1 MDRKE
6 IVKRLGEYLGI
17 KPKYL
22 GAPSFA
28 YQVGDYTVGR
38 DGKIINESGDEVN
51 LEAIISNNLETTD
64 LEIALPMKDYTGST
78 LKNLVN
84 MIYSRQFLIKKALGV
99 EDNFVEEYFISAINN
114 IDFET
119 TKDFLYILEELGRE
133 NCKGISFNE
142 DTITF
147 IIKKQGLVPE
157 EIGEIAK
164 FFSLL
169 NNTAKQLKYASAK
182 PINTDNE
189 KYAFRTWLIR
199 LGMTGNEYKSTR
211 KLLLQNLSGN
221 GAFRKPGEGYEA

>member
-6 IVKRLGEYLGI
+6 IVQKLGEYLGI

-28 YQVGDYTVGR
+28 YQVGDYSVDREGR
-38 DGKIINESGDEVN
+38 IKNESGDELN
-51 LEAIISNNLETTD
+51 LETIISSNLETTD
-64 LEIALPMKDYTGST
+64 LEITLPMKDHTGKT
-78 LKNLVN
+78 LRNLVN
-84 MIYSRQFLIKKALGV
+84 MIYSRQVLIKKALGV
-99 EDNFVEEYFISAINN
+99 EEDFVKGDFISAMNN
-114 IDFET
+114 TDFET
-119 TKDFLYILEELGRE
+119 TNEFINLLEKLGRE
-133 NCKGISFNE
+133 SCKGISFEE

-147 IIKKQGLVPE
+147 YIRKQGLVPE
-157 EIGEIAK
+157 EVGEFTK

-169 NNTAKQLKYASAK
+169 NKTAKKLKYASAK
-182 PINTDNE
+182 PIKTDNE